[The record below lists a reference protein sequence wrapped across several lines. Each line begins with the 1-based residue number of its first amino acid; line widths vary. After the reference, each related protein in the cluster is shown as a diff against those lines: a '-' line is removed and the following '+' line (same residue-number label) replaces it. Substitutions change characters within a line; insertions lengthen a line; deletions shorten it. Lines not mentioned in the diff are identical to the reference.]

1 MMGRPQ
7 ARYLIC
13 SGPSNGTRLS
23 SSGNRAMFV
32 AIRRASSAV
41 NGLCGCGFVLDP
53 LSRRRAC
60 SQMKDRTQEYRRL
73 AAECLRLAG
82 TTDDANSH
90 AQYTAL
96 AQMWTALAEEASG
109 VPSSIKHKTPSTRRS
124 LCSNNR
130 LSPRRRKPISHK
142 PISHKPLLKT
152 SRRNSTSRVVKARLR
167 TFWLFRPRCR
177 AGGLRLMRGSLRPA
191 SLEWSA
197 PRCVGLQPVR
207 SPRAANNIRQAP
219 SDQSTNLR
227 SISRP
232 RRRSG
237 SPSRP
242 HC

>member
-96 AQMWTALAEEASG
+96 AQMWIALAEEAEERRA
-109 VPSSIKHKTPSTRRS
+109 VLNQAQDAFNEAQFVQQQQAQPKKTEADKS
-124 LCSNNR
+124 
-130 LSPRRRKPISHK
+130 
-142 PISHKPLLKT
+142 
-152 SRRNSTSRVVKARLR
+152 
-167 TFWLFRPRCR
+167 
-177 AGGLRLMRGSLRPA
+177 
-191 SLEWSA
+191 
-197 PRCVGLQPVR
+197 
-207 SPRAANNIRQAP
+207 
-219 SDQSTNLR
+219 
-227 SISRP
+227 
-232 RRRSG
+232 
-237 SPSRP
+237 
-242 HC
+242 